1 MFRRVL
7 IANRGEVAV
16 RIVRACHELG
26 IEAVAVYSTADR
38 DSLHVTLA
46 DQAVHIGPPAA
57 AQSYLNMPSL
67 VAAATT
73 TGCDAVHPGW
83 GFLAENAA
91 FAAACEDND
100 LVFVGPRP
108 ESIEVMGDK
117 IRAKEAAAAAGVPL
131 VPGSN
136 GAATL
141 EQARSLAGEI
151 GFPLL
156 LKAAAGGGGR
166 GMRLVADSE
175 ELESAYRTASAEAQA
190 AFSDGSLYVERAIVG
205 ARHVEIQVLG
215 DGEGRVLTLGER
227 DCSIQ
232 RRHQKLVE
240 EGPSPA
246 VTDELRA
253 EMEDAARRATE
264 SLRYRGAG
272 TIEFLLDSAGRFYF
286 IEMNTRLQVEHPV
299 TELLTG
305 VDLAQGQLRV
315 AAGEGLPHEG
325 RAELRGHAIEL
336 RINAED
342 PAHDFRPAPGTRHA
356 VSAPA
361 GPRSPRR
368 HARRRRLR
376 DPAVLRLPGGQ
387 GDRLGRGSPRG
398 APPRGAG
405 ADRIHARRSADD
417 TGAGNR
423 HPGERRVRERR
434 VHDGVPGRGR
444 RVARRPDRHGGPVS
458 GRRAARRTA
467 LELLYQWD
475 LTGQP
480 LASLH
485 EGDVDEF
492 ALELAEGVAE
502 QAPELDER
510 ISEASDEWRADRLG
524 VVERN
529 VVRMGL
535 YELDRGDV
543 PVEVAVDEAVTLAK
557 RYASEDAGRLVNGIL
572 GRVVREAR
580 Q

>member
-26 IEAVAVYSTADR
+26 IEAVAVYSTADQ
-38 DSLHVTLA
+38 DSLHVQLA

-57 AQSYLNMPSL
+57 AQSYLNIPSL

-73 TGCDAVHPGW
+73 TGCEAVHPGW
-83 GFLAENAA
+83 GFLAENAG

-131 VPGSN
+131 VPGSD

-141 EQARSLAGEI
+141 EQARALASEV

-166 GMRLVADSE
+166 GMRLVADAE
-175 ELESAYRTASAEAQA
+175 ELEPAYRAAAAEALA
-190 AFSDGSLYVERAIVG
+190 SFSDGSLYVERAIVG

-246 VTDELRA
+246 VTEEIRA
-253 EMEDAARRATE
+253 RMEETARSATE
-264 SLRYRGAG
+264 ALHYRGAG
-272 TIEFLLDSAGRFYF
+272 TIEFLLDAEGRFYF

-325 RAELRGHAIEL
+325 RAALDGHAIEL

-342 PAHDFRPAPGTRHA
+342 PAHDFRPAPGTVTRFRPPLGPGVRVDTHVYDGYVIPPFYDSLVAKVIVWAEDRPAALRRA
-356 VSAPA
+356 VRA
-361 GPRSPRR
+361 
-368 HARRRRLR
+368 LTEFE
-376 DPAVLRLPGGQ
+376 L
-387 GDRLGRGSPRG
+387 
-398 APPRGAG
+398 
-405 ADRIHARRSADD
+405 
-417 TGAGNR
+417 
-423 HPGERRVRERR
+423 E
-434 VHDGVPGRGR
+434 GVPTTREL
-444 RVARRPDRHGGPVS
+444 AIDI
-458 GRRAARRTA
+458 
-467 LELLYQWD
+467 LE
-475 LTGQP
+475 
-480 LASLH
+480 S
-485 EGDVDEF
+485 DEF
-492 ALELAEGVAE
+492 AGGDYTTAFLGEAGASLAALT
-502 QAPELDER
+502 AA
-510 ISEASDEWRADRLG
+510 EAS
-524 VVERN
+524 
-529 VVRMGL
+529 
-535 YELDRGDV
+535 
-543 PVEVAVDEAVTLAK
+543 
-557 RYASEDAGRLVNGIL
+557 
-572 GRVVREAR
+572 
-580 Q
+580 

>member
-26 IEAVAVYSTADR
+26 VEAVAVYSTADR

-46 DQAVHIGPPAA
+46 DQAVHVGPPAA
-57 AQSYLNMPSL
+57 AQSYLNVPSL

-100 LVFVGPRP
+100 LAFVGPRP

-117 IRAKEAAAAAGVPL
+117 IRAKEAVAAAGLPL
-131 VPGSN
+131 VPGSD
-136 GAATL
+136 GSATL

-166 GMRLVADSE
+166 GMRLVADAE
-175 ELESAYRTASAEAQA
+175 ELESAYRTASAEALA

-246 VTDELRA
+246 VTEELRA
-253 EMEDAARRATE
+253 EMEDAACRATE
-264 SLRYRGAG
+264 ALRYRGAG
-272 TIEFLLDSAGRFYF
+272 TIEFLLDAEGRFYF

-315 AAGEGLPHEG
+315 AAGEGLPREG

-342 PAHDFRPAPGTRHA
+342 PAHDFRPAPGTVTRFSPPLGPGVRVDTHVFDGYVIPPYYDSLVAKVIVWAEDRPAALRRA
-356 VSAPA
+356 VRA
-361 GPRSPRR
+361 
-368 HARRRRLR
+368 LTEFQ
-376 DPAVLRLPGGQ
+376 L
-387 GDRLGRGSPRG
+387 
-398 APPRGAG
+398 
-405 ADRIHARRSADD
+405 
-417 TGAGNR
+417 
-423 HPGERRVRERR
+423 E
-434 VHDGVPGRGR
+434 GVPTTR
-444 RVARRPDRHGGPVS
+444 
-458 GRRAARRTA
+458 
-467 LELLYQWD
+467 ELAID
-475 LTGQP
+475 IVK
-480 LASLH
+480 S
-485 EGDVDEF
+485 DEF
-492 ALELAEGVAE
+492 ASGDYTTAFL
-502 QAPELDER
+502 
-510 ISEASDEWRADRLG
+510 
-524 VVERN
+524 
-529 VVRMGL
+529 
-535 YELDRGDV
+535 GDV
-543 PVEVAVDEAVTLAK
+543 GGSFGSMAGEAA
-557 RYASEDAGRLVNGIL
+557 
-572 GRVVREAR
+572 
-580 Q
+580 